1 MTDELDL
8 RIINL
13 LMENSKWSYRKLAA
27 RLGVS
32 VATVMNRVNRLNK
45 EKIIKKYSAIIDYE
59 KLGYELSAIVE
70 VRVSRG
76 KMADIEK
83 KIAEHPNVSAVF
95 DTTGHFDI
103 TVLANF
109 KSRMDM
115 DRFLKKINTYDFIA
129 RTETKIILNTIKDE
143 HIKVA

>member
-109 KSRMDM
+109 KSFKNTGKDM
-115 DRFLKKINTYDFIA
+115 G
-129 RTETKIILNTIKDE
+129 E
-143 HIKVA
+143 

>member
-1 MTDELDL
+1 MDELDL

-13 LMENSKWSYRKLAA
+13 LMENSKFSYRKLAQ
-27 RLGVS
+27 RLDVS
-32 VATVMNRVNRLNK
+32 VATVMNRVNRLEK

-59 KLGYELSAIVE
+59 KMGYDLSAIIE

-76 KMADIEK
+76 RPIEVEK
-83 KIAEHPNVSAVF
+83 KISEHPNVSAVF
-95 DTTGHFDI
+95 DTTGHFDFMVI
-103 TVLANF
+103 ANF
-109 KSRMDM
+109 KTRQEMDK
-115 DRFLKKINTYDFIA
+115 FLKKINTYDFIA